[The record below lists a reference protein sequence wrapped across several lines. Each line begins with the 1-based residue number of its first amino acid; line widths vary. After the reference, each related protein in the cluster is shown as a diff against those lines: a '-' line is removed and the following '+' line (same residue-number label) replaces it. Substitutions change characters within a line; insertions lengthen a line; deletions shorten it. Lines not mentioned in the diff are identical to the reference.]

1 MTEKQKKAKELL
13 DNIVTIQASKMQV
26 YHDFYKK
33 DNGARVCWINDVRY
47 IIKSDLNFDLTAFL
61 NNMMRKGKLTD
72 DDFLHG
78 IHNSHV
84 TVFVK
89 AESLLKHKD
98 EMMTF
103 LGSRFDVKRSIAD
116 GRWLCKIL
124 ESKEGHQNYYPE
136 DMLKFSEDSFKE
148 RLRLI
153 AEAKKERLDTA
164 CAEVKKAE
172 EVKENT
178 LEELVRKIEAMGWD
192 VTLKLKKDE
201 TTR

>member
-26 YHDFYKK
+26 YHDFYKG
-33 DNGARVCWINDVRY
+33 NCGARVCWINDVRY
-47 IIKSDLNFDLTAFL
+47 IIKSDLSFDLTALL
-61 NNMMRKGKLTD
+61 NNMVRKGKLTD

-103 LGSRFDVKRSIAD
+103 LGSRFDVKHSIAD
-116 GRWLCKIL
+116 GQWLCKIL
-124 ESKEGHQNYYPE
+124 EGKEGLPNYYPE
-136 DMLKFSEDSFKE
+136 DVLKLSEDSFKE
-148 RLRLI
+148 RIRLI
-153 AEAKKERLDTA
+153 AEAKNERLDA
-164 CAEVKKAE
+164 ARDYVMKAE
-172 EVKENT
+172 DKKEDT
-178 LEELVRKIEAMGWD
+178 LEDLVRKIEAMGWD